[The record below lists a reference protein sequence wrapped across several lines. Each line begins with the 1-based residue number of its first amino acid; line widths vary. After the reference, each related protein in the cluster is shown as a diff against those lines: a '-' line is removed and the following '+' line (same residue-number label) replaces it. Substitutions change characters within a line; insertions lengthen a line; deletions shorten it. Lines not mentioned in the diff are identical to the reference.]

1 MGRRASSDFLRLL
14 VPRMLW
20 IDLIDDVPIYIAQEP
35 PEGQPPDGSVGA
47 ADRWESGRAIYT
59 AYSMIGSAVVLA
71 VVAAWC
77 ASRSAMRFTLRQ

>member
-1 MGRRASSDFLRLL
+1 
-14 VPRMLW
+14 MLW
-20 IDLIDDVPIYIAQEP
+20 IDLIIYIAQEP

-71 VVAAWC
+71 VVAA
-77 ASRSAMRFTLRQ
+77 